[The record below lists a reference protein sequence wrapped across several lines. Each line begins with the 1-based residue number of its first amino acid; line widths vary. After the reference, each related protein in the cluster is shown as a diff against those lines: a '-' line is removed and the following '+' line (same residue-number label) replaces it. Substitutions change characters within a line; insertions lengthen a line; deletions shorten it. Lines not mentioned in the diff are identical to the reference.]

1 MGFTRIYWAVLRC
14 TGQNWAVLVCNGLY
28 LSLPGLY
35 WALLGCPGGP
45 CEPGG
50 SGGKGVPYVPGGLRG
65 QVCRGKKSGQMAR
78 MVQVV

>member
-35 WALLGCPGGP
+35 WALLGCPGDP
-45 CEPGG
+45 CDPGG

-65 QVCRGKKSGQMAR
+65 QVCHGKKSGQMAR